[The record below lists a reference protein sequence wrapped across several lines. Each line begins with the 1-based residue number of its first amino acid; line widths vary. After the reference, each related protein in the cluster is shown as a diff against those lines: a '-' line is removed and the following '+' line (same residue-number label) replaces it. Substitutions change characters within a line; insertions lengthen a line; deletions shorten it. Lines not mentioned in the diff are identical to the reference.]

1 MMTTKTIELF
11 WDCGSPYTYLASTQ
25 IEQLAQ
31 ECGADLRW
39 RPFLLGGAFQATGNR
54 MPAAIPAKGKY
65 LFDDVKLWA
74 KFYGVAF
81 RFPDQFPINTLAA
94 QRAGVA
100 ADRMGKG
107 AAFAKRV
114 MRAHFGEGR
123 DVSQPDELKA
133 CAVDVGLDAEALL
146 AQTQEQAVKDELKSN
161 TEEAVRRGAF
171 GAPTFFVGEQMFWGN
186 DRLDLMRAWLKGKL
200 S

>member
-1 MMTTKTIELF
+1 MTNKTIEFF

-25 IEQLAQ
+25 IEKLARDA
-31 ECGADLRW
+31 GADLKW

-65 LFDDVKLWA
+65 LFDDVKLWS
-74 KFYGVAF
+74 KFYAVPF
-81 RFPDQFPINTLAA
+81 RFPDKFPINTLAA

-100 ADRMGKG
+100 AARMGK
-107 AAFAKRV
+107 AEEFAKRV

-133 CAVDVGLDAEALL
+133 CAADAGLDGEALL
-146 AQTQEQAVKDELKSN
+146 AQTQDQSVKDELKSN
-161 TEEAVRRGAF
+161 TDEAVRRGAF
-171 GAPTFFVGEQMFWGN
+171 GAPTFFVGERMFWGN
-186 DRLDLMRAWLKGKL
+186 DRLDLMRAWLQGKL
-200 S
+200 A

>member
-1 MMTTKTIELF
+1 MSKTIEFF

-25 IEQLAQ
+25 IEQLARDN
-31 ECGADLRW
+31 GAELRW

-74 KFYGVAF
+74 RFYGVPF
-81 RFPDQFPINTLAA
+81 RFPQQFPINTLAA

-100 ADRMGKG
+100 AARMGKG
-107 AAFAKRV
+107 PEFARSV
-114 MRAHFGEGR
+114 MHAHFGEGR

-133 CAVDVGLDAEALL
+133 CARTAGLDGDALL
-146 AQTQEQAVKDELKSN
+146 AQTQEQAVKDELKAN

-171 GAPTFFVGEQMFWGN
+171 GAPTFFVGEAMFWGN
-186 DRLDLMRAWLKGKL
+186 DRLDLMQAWLQGKL
-200 S
+200 T

>member
-1 MMTTKTIELF
+1 MNKTIEFF

-25 IEQLAQ
+25 IEKLARDA
-31 ECGADLRW
+31 GAELKW

-65 LFDDVKLWA
+65 LFEDVKLWA
-74 KFYGVAF
+74 RLYAVPF
-81 RFPDQFPINTLAA
+81 RFPDKFPINTLAA
-94 QRAGVA
+94 QRAGIA
-100 ADRMGKG
+100 ATRMGK
-107 AAFAKRV
+107 AAEFAKRV

-123 DVSQPDELKA
+123 DVSQPDELKGVA
-133 CAVDVGLDAEALL
+133 ADAGLDGDALL
-146 AQTQEQAVKDELKSN
+146 AQTQDQSVKDELKSN

-171 GAPTFFVGEQMFWGN
+171 GAPTFFVGEAMFWGN
-186 DRLDLMRAWLKGKL
+186 DRLDLMQAFLQGKL

>member
-1 MMTTKTIELF
+1 MTNKTIEFF

-25 IEQLAQ
+25 IETIAAG
-31 ECGADLRW
+31 CGAELQW
-39 RPFLLGGAFQATGNR
+39 RPFLLGGVFQAIGNR

-74 KFYGVAF
+74 KFYDVAF
-81 RFPDQFPINTLAA
+81 RLPEKFPINTLAA
-94 QRAGVA
+94 QRAGIA
-100 ADRMGKG
+100 ASRMGKG
-107 AAFAKRV
+107 MEFAKRV

-133 CAVDVGLDAEALL
+133 CAADVGLDGDALF
-146 AQTQEQAVKDELKSN
+146 ARTQEQAVKDELKSN

-186 DRLDLMRAWLKGKL
+186 DRLDLMQARLQGKL
-200 S
+200 G

>member
-1 MMTTKTIELF
+1 MSQTIEFF

-25 IEQLAQ
+25 IEKLARDA
-31 ECGADLRW
+31 GAELKW

-74 KFYGVAF
+74 KHYAVPF
-81 RFPDQFPINTLAA
+81 RFPDKFPINTLAA

-100 ADRMGKG
+100 ATRLGKG
-107 AAFAKRV
+107 AEFAKRV
-114 MRAHFGEGR
+114 MHAHFGEGR
-123 DVSQPDELKA
+123 DVSQADELKA
-133 CAVDVGLDAEALL
+133 CARDAGLDGDAVL

-171 GAPTFFVGEQMFWGN
+171 GAPTFFVGEAMFWGN
-186 DRLDLMRAWLKGKL
+186 DRLELMQAYLQGRLA
-200 S
+200 

>member
-1 MMTTKTIELF
+1 MTTKTIEFF

-25 IEQLAQ
+25 IEKLAQ
-31 ECGADLRW
+31 AAGADLRW

-74 KFYGVAF
+74 KFYDVAF
-81 RFPDQFPINTLAA
+81 RFPDKFPINTLAA

-100 ADRMGKG
+100 ADNMGKG
-107 AAFAKRV
+107 AEFAKRV

-123 DVSQPDELKA
+123 DVSQPDELRT
-133 CAVDVGLDAEALL
+133 CAADVGLDGEALL
-146 AQTQEQAVKDELKSN
+146 TQTQHQTVKDKLKSN
-161 TEEAVRRGAF
+161 TDEAVRRGAF
-171 GAPTFFVGEQMFWGN
+171 GAPSFFVGEHMFWGN
-186 DRLDLMRAWLKGKL
+186 DRLDLMQAFLQGKL